1 VGVTVKDVAHV
12 AGVSQATAAR
22 ALGGYGYVS
31 PAARRRIEAAARRMG
46 YRRHAVAWA
55 LASNITHTVGLVVSD
70 IENPFFAAAARGLS
84 DVLEPAGY
92 TLLLANS
99 DEDLE
104 REERLVEAFRA
115 RRVDGLVVVPSV
127 ASKTPHLAD
136 AVAAGVP
143 LVLFDRPVRGL
154 RVDVVGVD
162 NKQGAKTAVEHL
174 LGIGH
179 RRIGLV
185 SDSPEISSSAERI
198 EGYRSALE
206 QAGARV
212 DERLIALTGSTQAD
226 GYQGARALLQ
236 RSTRPSAIFTANNM
250 MSVGTL
256 LALRDLGLRIPED
269 VALVGF
275 DDLEWTTLIEPPLT
289 VVRQPVYEI
298 GRRAG
303 ERLLARLNGDT
314 SPPRRIRLPT
324 EFVVRGSCG
333 ERARA

>member
-1 VGVTVKDVAHV
+1 MGVTVKDVASV

-31 PAARRRIEAAARRMG
+31 PVARRTIEEAARTMG
-46 YRRHAVAWA
+46 YRRHAVARA
-55 LASNITHTVGLVVSD
+55 LASKVTHTVGLVVSD

-92 TLLLANS
+92 TILLANS

-104 REERLVEAFRA
+104 REERLVEAFRS

-127 ASKTPHLAD
+127 ASATPHLVD
-136 AVAAGVP
+136 LVAAGVP
-143 LVLFDRPVRGL
+143 LVLFDRPVRKL
-154 RVDVVGVD
+154 DVDVVMVD
-162 NKQGAKTAVEHL
+162 NKQGASNAVGHL
-174 LGIGH
+174 IGLGH

-185 SDSPEISSSAERI
+185 SDAPEISSSAERI
-198 EGYRSALE
+198 AGYRVALRK
-206 QAGARV
+206 AGIAV

-226 GYQGARALLQ
+226 GYRGATALLE
-236 RSTRPSAIFTANNM
+236 TRDRPTAIFTANNM

-275 DDLEWTTLIEPPLT
+275 DDLEWTTLIEPALT
-289 VVRQPVYEI
+289 VVRQPVHEI

-303 ERLLARLNGDT
+303 ERLLARLHGDR
-314 SPPRRIRLPT
+314 SAARRTRLPT

-333 ERARA
+333 AR